1 MVKAIS
7 ATSLVVALTLMGF
20 VTLASGA
27 PQLTFTMRP
36 MRPFIACRGC
46 ENFMQCFMMCPFKEY
61 PGMNSDGVYDPNM
74 LRTKVKKSI
83 KKMTSV
89 VPQSLRPSP
98 PRPQEE
104 RKRPRRNNTSRVRL
118 FMDKMK
124 KGAMD
129 GARDMIFETS
139 EMMTKPITQP
149 LAAVTQ
155 LTSEQ
160 F

>member
-1 MVKAIS
+1 
-7 ATSLVVALTLMGF
+7 
-20 VTLASGA
+20 
-27 PQLTFTMRP
+27 
-36 MRPFIACRGC
+36 
-46 ENFMQCFMMCPFKEY
+46 
-61 PGMNSDGVYDPNM
+61 
-74 LRTKVKKSI
+74 
-83 KKMTSV
+83 
-89 VPQSLRPSP
+89 
-98 PRPQEE
+98 
-104 RKRPRRNNTSRVRL
+104 
-118 FMDKMK
+118 MDKMK